1 MSVGVEG
8 VVAQSED
15 PIAAAIRGEYAVS
28 HAADL
33 PQADIDLLMQAQA
46 EQTWV
51 SAAALASVAAARV
64 VGRTQG
70 ETLLEARR
78 RNLRDGE
85 YDQVPEAVDPLSEAR
100 RVHEAEKLYG
110 KNSPEHRRTQAAF
123 DVSCERLTAEA
134 WRVFTWEYFPELE
147 QQYDEPRDE
156 YMFGDRS
163 LSDMVD
169 DGVTPL
175 ADPEEGENRLIEK
188 VEETTYVALRKVGA
202 VALQSALAGVAQ
214 KRPEMN
220 VVTVSECN
228 DSAIEAYKE
237 DVAAGRKP
245 AVSYGGHVPKIEKF
259 MIRGVRYGAHTT
271 SRYQEQLALSGE
283 HITHDVI
290 VQAIRVVRAIGAGQH
305 LTKAEVRATQMINM
319 NGEGVLSFA
328 ALLDHLA
335 SQATGK
341 RIFLGEIIP
350 EDQPKDYANI
360 PFIAEERQQ
369 KQKDASREISAYIAQ
384 LEQRG
389 TDPVVA
395 GKLIDLFVRKVL
407 YKSVKHNPAE
417 ALQVYDDEETL
428 DKIKDYN
435 AALAVGDQAKA
446 DLIDQDI
453 QANLPPAVFCGAGSC
468 DLEGVDPTSIDGAAA
483 LRLGLKAKNS
493 DQLLHFKKGVCVGC
507 KKKGI
512 YFDTAGNKACT
523 GCGEAEI
530 NGKRKVGKAKE
541 DKKADTKAFALAA

>member
-1 MSVGVEG
+1 MTVGIEG
-8 VVAQSED
+8 VVAQGED
-15 PIAAAIRGEYAVS
+15 PIATAIRTEHAVA
-28 HAADL
+28 HDADL

-64 VGRTQG
+64 VSRTQG

-78 RNLRDGE
+78 QNLRDGE

-100 RVHEAEKLYG
+100 RARAAEELYG
-110 KNSPEHRRTQAAF
+110 KNSPEHRRAQAAF

-147 QQYDEPRDE
+147 QQYDEPGDE
-156 YMFGDRS
+156 YIFGDRS
-163 LSDMVD
+163 LTDMVD

-175 ADPEEGENRLIEK
+175 ADSEEGENRLIEK

-202 VALQSALAGVAQ
+202 IALQGALAGTVQ

-228 DSAIEAYKE
+228 DSAIAAYKE

-245 AVSYGGHVPKIEKF
+245 AASYGGHVPKIEKF
-259 MIRGVRYGAHTT
+259 MIRRVRYPTHTT
-271 SRYQEQLALSGE
+271 SRFQSQLALSGKY
-283 HITHDVI
+283 IKHDII
-290 VQAIRVVRAIGAGQH
+290 VEGMQIMRAVAQGRQ
-305 LTKAEVRATQMINM
+305 LTKAEVRATQMVNM
-319 NGEGVLSFA
+319 NGEDELSFT
-328 ALLDHLA
+328 ALLDYLA
-335 SQATGK
+335 SKRTGL
-341 RIFLGEIIP
+341 RIFLGEVIP
-350 EDQPKDYANI
+350 EDQPKDYARV
-360 PFIAEERQQ
+360 PLIAEERQQ
-369 KQKDASREISAYIAQ
+369 KQKEAAREINAYITQ
-384 LEQRG
+384 LERSG

-395 GKLIDLFVRKVL
+395 GKLIDLFVRKTI
-407 YKSVKHNPAE
+407 KDSVKHNPAE
-417 ALQVYDDEETL
+417 AQHVYGDGETME
-428 DKIKDYN
+428 KIKDYN
-435 AALAVGDQAKA
+435 RALASGDQARA
-446 DLIDQDI
+446 DQIDREI
-453 QANLPPAVFCGAGSC
+453 EITLPPAVFCGAGSC
-468 DLEGVDPTSIDGAAA
+468 DLEGVDPTSSDGAAA

-512 YFDTAGNKACT
+512 YFDLAGNKACT

-530 NGKRKVGKAKE
+530 NGKRKSGKATENRKP
-541 DKKADTKAFALAA
+541 DKKAFALAA